1 MSHIEIKKKEKFIE
15 RVSLKYFIHLSSK
28 FKTEDSLKLEGIPSD
43 KILQIVTKNIT
54 FSTVFVA
61 FIVGGLTTVP
71 AVLFEMYY
79 KEIFAPTQYYIL
91 LSALVLVFVMIEMA
105 ILYWLGMRAIYTLAS
120 LTGHEEESSLPNEYD
135 VKKMMIRSILD
146 IEEPVF
152 RYLGIDPQKY
162 VSKKW
167 IFVRMA
173 LYKVKKLLTRIVLK
187 FFIKKVATRYS
198 FRVGLVWLS
207 IPISAIWDAL
217 SIHRTIKDAKIK
229 LFGSQLSKYIAE
241 NILSDKI
248 LEPYSSTV
256 KEGCIRAISN
266 MMVLSHNN
274 HPNNIILLLRV
285 NKNMTITEEKDYDNL
300 DIFLTYLKEASPK
313 ERHLLRSLAG
323 VSAIFDSKL
332 NRKKKEALKKIFSE
346 EEERYM
352 EFSEELRKLLLQGSL
367 HQAASLCDWM
377 IVYSKR

>member
-1 MSHIEIKKKEKFIE
+1 
-15 RVSLKYFIHLSSK
+15 
-28 FKTEDSLKLEGIPSD
+28 
-43 KILQIVTKNIT
+43 
-54 FSTVFVA
+54 
-61 FIVGGLTTVP
+61 
-71 AVLFEMYY
+71 
-79 KEIFAPTQYYIL
+79 
-91 LSALVLVFVMIEMA
+91 MIEMA

-248 LEPYSSTV
+248 LEPYSSTI

-285 NKNMTITEEKDYDNL
+285 NKDMTITEEKDYDNL

-332 NRKKKEALKKIFSE
+332 NRKKKEVLKKIFSE

>member
-285 NKNMTITEEKDYDNL
+285 NKDMTITEEKDYDNL
-300 DIFLTYLKEASPK
+300 DIFLTYLKEASSK

-323 VSAIFDSKL
+323 ISAIFDSKL

>member
-79 KEIFAPTQYYIL
+79 KEVFAPTQYYIL
-91 LSALVLVFVMIEMA
+91 LSVLVLVFVMIEMA

-187 FFIKKVATRYS
+187 FLIKKVATRYS

-248 LEPYSSTV
+248 LEPYSPTI

-285 NKNMTITEEKDYDNL
+285 NKDMTITEEKDYDNL

-332 NRKKKEALKKIFSE
+332 NRKKKEVLKKIFSE
-346 EEERYM
+346 EEERLTPYGFK
-352 EFSEELRKLLLQGSL
+352 E
-367 HQAASLCDWM
+367 
-377 IVYSKR
+377 